1 MNTLFNRWLP
11 CVTLA
16 AWSAVLLI
24 FHFNG
29 KVTNLL
35 QPSFRVYLPSAGVL
49 LGVMAL
55 AFLFF
60 RADASCCSSAEC
72 GHSLSRLASGKILT
86 FLILLV
92 PLSVAAT
99 FSPKAVRRTAIENR
113 GPTEAFSSLGIKKP
127 RTLAQADMPLP
138 TKDSTPPAP

>member
-1 MNTLFNRWLP
+1 MNALFNRWLP
-11 CVTLA
+11 CLTLA

-35 QPSFRVYLPSAGVL
+35 APAFRPYVPIAGIS
-49 LGVMAL
+49 LGLMAL
-55 AFLFF
+55 AFLLF

-72 GHSLSRLASGKILT
+72 GHSLSRLATGKILT

-92 PLSVAAT
+92 PLGVAAT
-99 FSPKAVRRTAIENR
+99 FSPGSFAKAAIENR
-113 GPTEAFSSLGIKKP
+113 GITHN
-127 RTLAQADMPLP
+127 
-138 TKDSTPPAP
+138 